1 MKKMVKNVLKKA
13 NEKFNRFKD
22 IVALNSEINYLKKEL
37 EESKNKE
44 KPYIDK
50 IQALKS
56 DNRVLKIINAK
67 LENKNM
73 KLEQEVVRLNNNV
86 SSFFKE

>member
-73 KLEQEVVRLNNNV
+73 KLEQEVARLKANV
-86 SSFFKE
+86 SSFFGE